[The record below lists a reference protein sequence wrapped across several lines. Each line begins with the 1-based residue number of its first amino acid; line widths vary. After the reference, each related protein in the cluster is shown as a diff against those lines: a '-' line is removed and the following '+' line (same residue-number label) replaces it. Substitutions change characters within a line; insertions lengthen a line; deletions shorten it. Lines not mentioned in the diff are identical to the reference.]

1 MRIFLIGFMGCGK
14 TTLGKKLARTL
25 NYNFIDLDSYIENK
39 TTEKI
44 TEIFDKKGEQYFRDL
59 EKESLTEICK
69 MDNLAIATGGGTPCF
84 FDNMQTMLVKGICI
98 YLEMEAE
105 DLAERLSKEKNNR
118 PLIKNKSAKELKDF
132 IGLTLLGR
140 ERFYKQASF
149 IVDAKNI
156 TVKEIIKLIS

>member
-59 EKESLTEICK
+59 EKESVNEICK
-69 MDNLAIATGGGTPCF
+69 MDNMVLASGGGTPCF
-84 FDNMQTMLVKGICI
+84 SDNMQTMLVKGICI
-98 YLEMEAE
+98 YLKMESE
-105 DLAERLSKEKNNR
+105 DLAERLYKEKNNR
-118 PLIKNKSAKELKDF
+118 PLIKNLSSKDLVDF
-132 IGLTLLGR
+132 ISEKLMER
-140 ERFYKQASF
+140 EVFYKKAHH
-149 IVDAKNI
+149 ILPAKNI
-156 TVKEIIKLIS
+156 SKTDIIKLIS